1 MIVKELEGCRCLQPL
16 ILDKNQ
22 MLKFVY
28 VIEKKYYINN
38 NDNKLNLILNGKF

>member
-1 MIVKELEGCRCLQPL
+1 
-16 ILDKNQ
+16 